1 MTPDQ
6 ATAYLAVMD
15 AKLHPLPPLNP
26 TTPSEAR
33 ARLDALVSDKH
44 WGANWVAG
52 HRAEAAEYARLS
64 ELANQADEVK
74 DAIAGTTPEP
84 NLIETLGPNELST
97 RNLASVVDTFRD
109 AGLTDEVINQ
119 AVRGG
124 EVSRA
129 EYMAAK
135 AMKSARLGD
144 EAWSRRWLAG
154 GWSEQREMLHDQHNC
169 IELPGVITREIRLRF
184 RASENPRTTHHRC

>member
-1 MTPDQ
+1 MRNCILRHRSIQQRP
-6 ATAYLAVMD
+6 
-15 AKLHPLPPLNP
+15 AK
-26 TTPSEAR
+26 R
-33 ARLDALVSDKH
+33 AQRLDALISDKQ

-64 ELANQADEVK
+64 ELADQADPVS
-74 DAIAGTTPEP
+74 DAINNNTTPEP

-119 AVRGG
+119 AMRGG

-135 AMKSARLGD
+135 ALKSARFGD
-144 EAWSRRWLAG
+144 EAWVARWLKG
-154 GWSEQREMLHDQHNC
+154 GWSEQREMLHINT
-169 IELPGVITREIRLRF
+169 IVSSFKE
-184 RASENPRTTHHRC
+184 